1 MQTIAVIITLLAIGY
16 GFGRAGVLGALTGL
30 VGAVGVGSG
39 LAIALAGGGTAIAGS
54 GSVRTAQRIGGLLA
68 AVGCAIG
75 VVYGQWHS
83 GWMWGV
89 GGYLGGA
96 ASAIVLGAVLA
107 LTAARAHAS
116 RGHQS
121 GQTPASDG
129 PVDFPLRFDLN
140 DGAHVALIDA
150 IRQRYGTLLRDEQQ
164 PYAACMYRPAA
175 LLPYPKAVIRR
186 ALNALLDFV
195 EGRCDSLLIDGK
207 MRTSE
212 LAATIRATLEQLD
225 DFLDVPAGRLPTDP
239 VQNARV
245 GYQLQHANDDR

>member
-39 LAIALAGGGTAIAGS
+39 LAIALAERGTAVAGS
-54 GSVRTAQRIGGLLA
+54 GSMRTAQRIGGLLA
-68 AVGCAIG
+68 AIGCAIG
-75 VVYGQWHS
+75 VFYGGWHS

-96 ASAIVLGAVLA
+96 GSAILLGAIMA
-107 LTAARAHAS
+107 LTATRAHAPRDHRS
-116 RGHQS
+116 GHK
-121 GQTPASDG
+121 PASGD

-140 DGAHVALIDA
+140 DGAHVALIDD
-150 IRQRYGTLLRDEQQ
+150 IRQRYGALLSDGQH

-175 LLPYPKAVIRR
+175 TLPYPKPVIRR
-186 ALNALLDFV
+186 ALTALLDFV
-195 EGRCDSLLIDGK
+195 EGRSDSLLIDGG

-212 LAATIRATLEQLD
+212 SADTIHATLRDLD
-225 DFLDVPAGRLPTDP
+225 DFVDVPAAQLPTDP

-245 GYQLQHANDDR
+245 GRQLQNASDDR